1 MDWDLGDKVTYVN
14 QAAGV
19 SLDKRITEV
28 VEISDSREESL
39 GVTFGEEYELNLLKV
54 IHKEGKKAMR
64 SGFFDAQV
72 LGYDEYGNPQF
83 DRAESA
89 GFLASFI
96 SGFVRTG
103 VSPGGGRPGGIPRG
117 GDGRCR

>member
-1 MDWDLGDKVTYVN
+1 
-14 QAAGV
+14 
-19 SLDKRITEV
+19 
-28 VEISDSREESL
+28 
-39 GVTFGEEYELNLLKV
+39 
-54 IHKEGKKAMR
+54 MR

-103 VSPGGGRPGGIPRG
+103 VSPEGGGLWYPPGRG
-117 GDGRCR
+117 CRCR